1 MLKWLLMLEWKRSLR
16 SSMWQRNVF
25 LNIFLGLFLVYML
38 LIALMLGFFLDRMIG
53 EGLEIE
59 GVEVIRVFG
68 SGMFYYIG
76 LDLFWRFFIQQ
87 VPESSARPLL
97 HLPVNKRRLAGFT
110 LLRTLFSPLNLL
122 PLLIVVPFFANTY
135 ADFPDGTAWPWLISI
150 LSVVVA
156 NNFITFLLKRF
167 LADKT
172 WVLFVLLVVVV
183 ALGFL
188 EKSGLISLLSASG
201 WLFGL
206 LLENPLTAV
215 VFVVLP
221 VAFYYVN
228 VNMVVRHLYLEDID
242 RRKTYQVDAG
252 KMENLRRFG
261 KVGELILLELKLM
274 TRNKRTRTVLYMAP
288 FLLLYGFFFYPNPMY
303 NDKIGWLLFAGLFVT
318 GGFLISY
325 GQFLVAWESS
335 YFDTILT
342 KNVNYSQYFYAKY
355 LILLLPTVAAWLLSI
370 PYLWFGVHILK
381 INTAAFLFNAGFNIY
396 VYMYFAAYN
405 NKRIDLSRG
414 AVMNYQGVGAKQFLV
429 AAPVLLLPALI
440 YLPFGVFVG
449 QDAGLVV
456 IGGIGLLGL
465 LLRKFI
471 LRQIEKAFVKR
482 KYQLAEGFRQN

>member
-1 MLKWLLMLEWKRSLR
+1 MLKWLIMLEWKRSLR
-16 SSMWQRNVF
+16 SSMWQRNLF
-25 LNIFLGLFLVYML
+25 LNIFLGLFMVYML
-38 LIALMLGFFLDRMIG
+38 LIALMVGFFLNRMIG

-59 GVEVIRVFG
+59 GAEVIRVFG

-87 VPESSARPLL
+87 MPETSARPML

-122 PLLIVVPFFANTY
+122 PLLIIVPFFANTY
-135 ADFPDGTAWPWLISI
+135 SDFPEATAWPWLLAI

-156 NNFITFLLKRF
+156 NNFITFMLKRY

-172 WVLFVLLVVVV
+172 WIPFVLLGVVV

-188 EKSGLISLLSASG
+188 EKSGLISLLDSSG
-201 WLFGL
+201 WLFGW
-206 LLENPLTAV
+206 LLETPLTALVFVALPV
-215 VFVVLP
+215 VFYFL
-221 VAFYYVN
+221 N
-228 VNMVVRHLYLEDID
+228 VRMVVSHLYLEDID
-242 RRKTYQVDAG
+242 RRKSYRVDTG
-252 KMENLRRFG
+252 RLESLRRFG

-274 TRNKRTRTVLYMAP
+274 TRNKRTRTVLFMAP

-342 KNVNYSQYFYAKY
+342 KNVNYGEYFFAKY
-355 LILLLPTVAAWLLSI
+355 LILLLPTIAAGLLSI

-381 INTAAFLFNAGFNIY
+381 INTAAFLFNAGVNIY
-396 VYMYFAAYN
+396 IYMYFAAYN

-414 AVMNYQGVGAKQFLV
+414 AVMNYQGVGAKQFLIAV
-429 AAPVLLLPALI
+429 PVLLLPALI
-440 YLPFGVFVG
+440 YLPFGIFVG
-449 QDAGLVV
+449 QDAGLIA
-456 IGGIGLLGL
+456 IGGIGLLGI
-465 LLRKFI
+465 LLRKYI
-471 LRQIEKAFVKR
+471 LRLIEKAFVQR